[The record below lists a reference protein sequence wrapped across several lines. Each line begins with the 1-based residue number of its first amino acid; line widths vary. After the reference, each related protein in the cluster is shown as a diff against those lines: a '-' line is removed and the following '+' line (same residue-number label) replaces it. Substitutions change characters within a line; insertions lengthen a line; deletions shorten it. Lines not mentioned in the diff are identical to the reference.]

1 MSSLSHEQRRLVHRG
16 RSFLFV
22 SYDAEDAR
30 SSKVTP
36 ARGPTWYL
44 VRSNNRWPAI
54 PYHAGQPL
62 PEVDALCIAWLE
74 EVVFAPTTPTPPA
87 PEPPQRFLKPDT
99 GVAPN

>member
-1 MSSLSHEQRRLVHRG
+1 MASLSHEQRRLSHRG

-30 SSKVTP
+30 ASKGIP

-44 VRSNNRWPAI
+44 VSANNRWPAI
-54 PYHAGQPL
+54 PYLAGQPL

-74 EVVFAPTTPTPPA
+74 DVVFAPVAPAPPA
-87 PEPPQRFLKPDT
+87 PEPPQRFLKPDP
-99 GVAPN
+99 GLAPH